1 MRFISFLTLIGALSL
16 PACGEPVD
24 PLEDEPSAEAADS
37 AFTIVHSK
45 ASPIEDTLRLVL
57 HDSTALHEFMQQY
70 GLADEAEE
78 WRTDFEQQSVVV
90 VTMGARP
97 NHGFDICVDSIR
109 PAPGGA
115 TVHVTR
121 AEGSFGAQAE
131 THPWHVV
138 RTRTKE
144 GPYVFS
150 ETVLGEA
157 AWCQR
162 PGAEE
167 P

>member
-1 MRFISFLTLIGALSL
+1 MRFATFLTLIGALAL
-16 PACGEPVD
+16 AACGEPVD
-24 PLEDEPSAEAADS
+24 PLEEKPEVEAADS
-37 AFTIVHSK
+37 AFTIAHGK

-57 HDSTALHEFMQQY
+57 HDSTALHAFMEQY
-70 GLADEAEE
+70 GLADEAEA

-109 PAPGGA
+109 PAADGT

-121 AEGSFGAQAE
+121 AEGSFGALAE
-131 THPWHVV
+131 TTPWHVV

-150 ETVLGEA
+150 ETVLAEA

-162 PGAEE
+162 PGSEE